1 MDMVSNQLEHDL
13 RPLASDTLE
22 LIKKYKEVQFHLDV
36 VNNQRDVYNMNCLD
50 KDLLKN
56 HILIDMDFK
65 MKVRIGLFLFKFHHL

>member
-1 MDMVSNQLEHDL
+1 MDMVYNQLEHDL

-50 KDLLKN
+50 KELLKN

-65 MKVRIGLFLFKFHHL
+65 MKVRIGLFLFKFHQL

>member
-1 MDMVSNQLEHDL
+1 MDMVYNQLEHDL

-50 KDLLKN
+50 KELLKN

-65 MKVRIGLFLFKFHHL
+65 MKVRIG